1 MGYFSSGTEGAD
13 YQHKYCRQCI
23 HDVNENCP
31 IWFLHLRWVI
41 DSNIY
46 PHISEILNELIPM
59 TDNGVWNEQC
69 KMYVEK
75 YELAT

>member
-13 YQHKYCRQCI
+13 YQYKYCRQCI
-23 HDVNENCP
+23 HDVDEDCP
-31 IWFLHLRWVI
+31 IWLLHLNFVSA
-41 DSNIY
+41 SNKN
-46 PHISEILNELIPM
+46 ELLRDILNELIPM

-75 YELAT
+75 YELAK